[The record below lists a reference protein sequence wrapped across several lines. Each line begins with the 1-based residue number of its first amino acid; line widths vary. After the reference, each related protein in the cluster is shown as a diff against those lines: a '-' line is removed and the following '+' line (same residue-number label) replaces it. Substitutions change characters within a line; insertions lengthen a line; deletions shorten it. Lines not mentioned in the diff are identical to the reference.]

1 MERRCDECHV
11 EGAAVTVQNG
21 ERTRH
26 LCPACAAALGNQPE
40 AGGHL
45 PLFEGTADRGPCPGC
60 GATVASVRASG
71 RLGCAECWEHFG
83 AMLRPMT
90 VRLHGS
96 DRHLGRGYLDPS
108 VDGQAGDLAAME
120 SVLRAAI
127 AAEAFEEAAAI
138 RDAIRASRGSDGQ

>member
-1 MERRCDECHV
+1 MVRRCEQCHF
-11 EGAAVTVQNG
+11 EEAAVSVQSG
-21 ERTRH
+21 ERTLH
-26 LCPACAAALGNQPE
+26 LCPGCAAAIGGQ
-40 AGGHL
+40 AGASQL
-45 PLFEGTADRGPCPGC
+45 PLFEGLSDHGPCPGC

-71 RLGCAECWEHFG
+71 RLGCAECWEHYG
-83 AMLRPMT
+83 AMLRSMT

-96 DRHLGRGYLDPS
+96 DRHLGRGYLDPA

-138 RDAIRASRGSDGQ
+138 RDAIRASRGSDGR